1 MISLI
6 NVKNKI
12 NYLTLE
18 NKMKARLLTSD
29 EVRDKLI
36 DRRLSYVA
44 DKCGLTYMS
53 LSRIRKNEG
62 NPSLA
67 NKTLRCERTRD
78 SAQGLSL
85 VCTSSKPQLH
95 SVIHKDF

>member
-1 MISLI
+1 MSG
-6 NVKNKI
+6 
-12 NYLTLE
+12 T
-18 NKMKARLLTSD
+18 RLMGAD
-29 EVRDKLI
+29 EVREKLA

-67 NKTLRCERTRD
+67 TLEK
-78 SAQGLSL
+78 LSEYFEE
-85 VCTSSKPQLH
+85 SK
-95 SVIHKDF
+95 

>member
-29 EVRDKLI
+29 EVIDKLI

-67 NKTLRCERTRD
+67 TLEKLSEYFDENK
-78 SAQGLSL
+78 
-85 VCTSSKPQLH
+85 
-95 SVIHKDF
+95 

>member
-1 MISLI
+1 MKKLKSLHNI
-6 NVKNKI
+6 VQEKYNKTI
-12 NYLTLE
+12 KE
-18 NKMKARLLTSD
+18 KKMKARLLTSD

-67 NKTLRCERTRD
+67 TLEKLSEYFDENK
-78 SAQGLSL
+78 
-85 VCTSSKPQLH
+85 
-95 SVIHKDF
+95 